1 MERAAKAEAQAAQ
14 PEPVAEEEDSGSET
28 EREEDYRTT
37 VSRPKGE
44 SAEERKARKASVKA
58 ERSVR
63 RISNHCYNKRRTL
76 INRLDE
82 LRRKLPQRP
91 FRQRGRN
98 SLIVTRS
105 WFRMVEQLIWLL
117 VPGVLSR

>member
-1 MERAAKAEAQAAQ
+1 MERAARAEAEAAQ
-14 PEPVAEEEDSGSET
+14 PESVAEEEDSGSET

-44 SAEERKARKASVKA
+44 SAEDRKARKAAVKA
-58 ERSVR
+58 ERSVCLSTIVVVK
-63 RISNHCYNKRRTL
+63 RITL
-76 INRLDE
+76 TNRPDE
-82 LRRKLPQRP
+82 LRRKLPQRLS
-91 FRQRGRN
+91 RQRGRN

-105 WFRMVEQLIWLL
+105 WSRMVEQLIWLL